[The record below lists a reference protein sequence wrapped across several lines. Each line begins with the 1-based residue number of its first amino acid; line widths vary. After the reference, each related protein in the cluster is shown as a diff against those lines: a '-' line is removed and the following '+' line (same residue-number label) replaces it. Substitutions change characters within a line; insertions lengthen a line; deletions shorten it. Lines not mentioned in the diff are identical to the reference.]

1 MNSMLEM
8 IKTRRS
14 VRAYLDRPVPGEI
27 IEEIIDCARYAP
39 TALNRQPWHF
49 TVVTDRGL
57 IRELAEGA
65 KKKIR
70 LLLKFRFILWHLYPD
85 LRDKK
90 FLARAREKAF
100 SEKDRIFY
108 EAPVLIF
115 ISTPENSTHGLKD
128 SFLASQ
134 NIMLASYSLG
144 LGTCVIGF
152 AEAINKSKG
161 LLKKLKLPPQHKVQ
175 AVITLGYPA
184 IVPEHLPDR
193 RQDNLTIIG

>member
-1 MNSMLEM
+1 MNPLIEI

-14 VRAYLDRPVPGEI
+14 IRAYLDKPVSREI

-39 TALNRQPWHF
+39 TALARQPWHF

-57 IRELAEGA
+57 IRELGEGA

-70 LLLKFRFILWHLYPD
+70 LLLKLRFILWPLYPD

-90 FLARAREKAF
+90 FLALAKEKAF

-115 ISTPENSTHGLKD
+115 ISTPRKSPHGLKD

-134 NIMLASYSLG
+134 NIMLASHSLG

-161 LLKKLKLPPQHKVQ
+161 FLKRLELPLHHKVQ
-175 AVITLGYPA
+175 VVITLGYPEK
-184 IVPEHLPDR
+184 VPGHLPER
-193 RQDNLTIIG
+193 RQDNLTFIL

>member
-1 MNSMLEM
+1 MNPLIEI

-14 VRAYLDRPVPGEI
+14 VRAYLDKPVPREI

-39 TALNRQPWHF
+39 TALARQPWHF
-49 TVVTDRGL
+49 TVVADRLL
-57 IRELAEGA
+57 IREIGEAV

-70 LLLKFRFILWHLYPD
+70 LLLKLKRILWPLYPD

-90 FLARAREKAF
+90 FLALAREKAF
-100 SEKDRIFY
+100 STSDRIFY

-115 ISTPENSTHGLKD
+115 ISTPRKSPHGLKD

-134 NIMLASYSLG
+134 NIMLASHSLG

-152 AEAINKSKG
+152 AEAINKSRD
-161 LLKKLKLPPQHKVQ
+161 LLKRLELLPQHKVQ
-175 AVITLGYPA
+175 AVITLGYPEK
-184 IVPEHLPDR
+184 VTGHLPER
-193 RQDNLTIIG
+193 RQDNLTFIL